1 MTCKQTQQKTS
12 PEVVMRRVQDNMTSF
27 TNNDVGRPTIIMRD
41 YKYLKMSLKTRIK
54 IWLSRFRTT
63 RTERHNVS

>member
-1 MTCKQTQQKTS
+1 MTCKQTQQKTP

-27 TNNDVGRPTIIMRD
+27 TNNRVRRPTTIMRD
-41 YKYLKMSLKTRIK
+41 YKYLKMSLRTRIK
-54 IWLSRFRTT
+54 IWISRFRTS